1 MALPKRGD
9 PRRPL
14 LLAASSMLSLGV
26 LLLLLSGCTGYFVF
40 IERQTGAWA
49 ELIVMA
55 VFYVAPGIGLIV
67 ASIFLKRYKPWAVI
81 VGIVL
86 TALLILGT
94 IFIAFSSLL
103 FSGPLVGGTGMLII
117 GGVAL
122 LFVLAFTQLILQL
135 VKSFGI
141 IREHGPGQEPQGF
154 ELIMG
159 EQVEPIE

>member
-1 MALPKRGD
+1 M
-9 PRRPL
+9 
-14 LLAASSMLSLGV
+14 
-26 LLLLLSGCTGYFVF
+26 LLLSGCTGYV
-40 IERQTGAWA
+40 
-49 ELIVMA
+49 LINENEAGDVAALIFMTA
-55 VFYVAPGIGLIV
+55 IYIAPGIGLIV

-94 IFIAFSSLL
+94 IFIAFSILL
-103 FSGPLVGGTGMLII
+103 FSGPLAGGTGMLII
-117 GGVAL
+117 GGVAV